1 MDLRGNRHI
10 GILFVEDNPGDV
22 RLIQEILREA
32 RVNHTL
38 VVAEDGEEALNIL
51 QKKGKFA
58 GAARPDL
65 ILLDLNLPKKRGL
78 EVLREIKKDAQL
90 QAIPVVIL
98 TSSKD
103 EADVLAGYDLDV
115 NAYVTKPVNY
125 AQFLN
130 AVNAIV
136 KILP

>member
-1 MDLRGNRHI
+1 MDPRGSRNI
-10 GILFVEDNPGDV
+10 GILIVEDNPGDV

-32 RVNHTL
+32 QVHHTL
-38 VVAEDGEEALNIL
+38 TVAEDGEEALNIL

-58 GAARPDL
+58 GAAYPNL
-65 ILLDLNLPKKRGL
+65 ILLDLNLPKKKGL
-78 EVLREIKKDAQL
+78 EVLREIKRDAQL
-90 QAIPVVIL
+90 KGIPVVIL

-103 EADVLAGYDLDV
+103 EEDIFAGYDLDV
-115 NAYVTKPVNY
+115 NAYVTKPVNFD
-125 AQFLN
+125 QFLN

>member
-1 MDLRGNRHI
+1 LS
-10 GILFVEDNPGDV
+10 
-22 RLIQEILREA
+22 IQ
-32 RVNHTL
+32 
-38 VVAEDGEEALNIL
+38 
-51 QKKGKFA
+51 QKKGKCA
-58 GAARPDL
+58 GARRPDL

-78 EVLREIKKDAQL
+78 EVLREIKQDTQL
-90 QAIPVVIL
+90 MGIPVVIL

-103 EADVLAGYDLDV
+103 EQDVFAGYDLDV

-125 AQFLN
+125 DQFLN